1 MLFKYHTNDQ
11 DLFKLKSIPKE
22 HLNWVKQIAKRSA
35 IAFLSIEDE
44 LMADPHHYGIMI
56 SHDIQLQR
64 HLLKVYHDS
73 PVGIHRGREATYG
86 ALSHDFYWR
95 NMAHHVRNWIRR
107 CPDCIRFKS
116 TDPKHGPMQ
125 VRMCEHSF
133 HTIDIDYVGPLPS
146 TSSGNKWILNAVCQ
160 HSNFL

>member
-11 DLFKLKSIPKE
+11 DLFKLKNIPKE

-44 LMADPHHYGIMI
+44 LTADPHHYGIMI
-56 SHDIQLQR
+56 PHDIQLQR

-95 NMAHHVRNWIRR
+95 NMAHHVRN
-107 CPDCIRFKS
+107 
-116 TDPKHGPMQ
+116 
-125 VRMCEHSF
+125 
-133 HTIDIDYVGPLPS
+133 
-146 TSSGNKWILNAVCQ
+146 
-160 HSNFL
+160 